1 MTNEI
6 KEINRRSKRD
16 ILNVISDK
24 YKTEEE
30 EIKLNFNMGLF
41 TFQEKTRQ
49 LCELT
54 SKTIDLF
61 KEHNIKEDDTYN
73 R

>member
-1 MTNEI
+1 MKTEI
-6 KEINRRSKRD
+6 ETINRQAKRD
-16 ILNVISDK
+16 ILNLISDK
-24 YKTEEE
+24 YKIEEE

-54 SKTIDLF
+54 SRTIDLF
-61 KEHNIKEDDTYN
+61 KEHNIKENDTYN